1 MPAIDNFKGNTDDE
15 KILYDAILLEYQKDS
30 IMKVLIYLKPGSV
43 IYPSNKD
50 NTKKMFDETGKIND
64 DANTL

>member
-1 MPAIDNFKGNTDDE
+1 
-15 KILYDAILLEYQKDS
+15 
-30 IMKVLIYLKPGSV
+30 MKVLIYLKPGSV